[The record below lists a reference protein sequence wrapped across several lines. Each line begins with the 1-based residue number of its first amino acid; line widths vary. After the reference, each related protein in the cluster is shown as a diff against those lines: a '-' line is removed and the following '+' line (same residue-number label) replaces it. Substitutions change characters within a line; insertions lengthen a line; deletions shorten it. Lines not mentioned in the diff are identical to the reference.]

1 MGSGLWISLRGKE
14 FWRHQEGG
22 EDWGA
27 RNRCLKSNSLEFE
40 SWLWYCDLGGMVFF
54 NLSKPIHIEN
64 ENKTN
69 LWEYV
74 NRLATWTIKRKKKKA
89 ENEDPR
95 KHFFLPPLYQFSKLI
110 SVDHHIVFFR
120 KRYLRLP
127 GLHSS
132 ALLYIAVTGECV
144 KLLSFTSRNS
154 GALMWDLSRRVSS
167 HIWRHRL
174 QNNSKSYKVLK
185 SPQLKHLTFVEVR
198 WETHSFGFWTVGILE
213 RWVIPCAF
221 WVLWKAP
228 RQRFVKVHLPFC
240 GKSVSL
246 LCDPLEPFTTFHGH
260 HLKMQAGTGRP
271 GISVDVGLKLNK

>member
-1 MGSGLWISLRGKE
+1 MRV
-14 FWRHQEGG
+14 
-22 EDWGA
+22 
-27 RNRCLKSNSLEFE
+27 CKSPS
-40 SWLWYCDLGGMVFF
+40 
-54 NLSKPIHIEN
+54 NLN
-64 ENKTN
+64 NKKN
-69 LWEYV
+69 
-74 NRLATWTIKRKKKKA
+74 KQA

-132 ALLYIAVTGECV
+132 ALLYIAVTGEYV

-174 QNNSKSYKVLK
+174 QNNSKSCKVLK

-198 WETHSFGFWTVGILE
+198 WETHSFGF
-213 RWVIPCAF
+213 
-221 WVLWKAP
+221 
-228 RQRFVKVHLPFC
+228 
-240 GKSVSL
+240 
-246 LCDPLEPFTTFHGH
+246 
-260 HLKMQAGTGRP
+260 
-271 GISVDVGLKLNK
+271 